1 MILGSFWSAA
11 ITQVS
16 QLVASRLSSGVH
28 LWIQARRSIQVQA
41 VLRIKWPRLL
51 HHPDISWYPMSS
63 KGSCLYWSRGRSCGE
78 TDGVVAGQVTLIAL
92 LRVTPCTKSSR
103 CSWEVLRQRLL
114 GRQRGIW
121 VPEVW
126 IHVPALEFI
135 SFNFLKHPCAWSKY
149 EYSSK
154 KHQ

>member
-1 MILGSFWSAA
+1 MILGSLWSAA

-41 VLRIKWPRLL
+41 VLRIKSSPLL
-51 HHPDISWYPMSS
+51 HHISWYRYPMSS

-78 TDGVVAGQVTLIAL
+78 TDVVAGQVTLIAL

-126 IHVPALEFI
+126 IHVPALKFI
-135 SFNFLKHPCAWSKY
+135 SFNFLKHPSAWSK
-149 EYSSK
+149 YSSK